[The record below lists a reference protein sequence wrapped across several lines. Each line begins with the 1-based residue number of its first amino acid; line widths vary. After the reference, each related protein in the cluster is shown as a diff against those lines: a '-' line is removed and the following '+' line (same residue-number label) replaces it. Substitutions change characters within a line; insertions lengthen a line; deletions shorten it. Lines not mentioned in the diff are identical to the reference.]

1 MAETT
6 IIKLNAQEREADKNP
21 RQLRSAGFVPA
32 TVYGKGMESKNIMV
46 CAHEFEMATRNN
58 RDAVIEL
65 QAGKDKF
72 KVVIQELQINYST
85 NQVLN
90 IEFKLVQKFPK

>member
-46 CAHEFEMATRNN
+46 CVHEFEMATRNN

-90 IEFKLVQKFPK
+90 IEFKLV

>member
-21 RQLRSAGFVPA
+21 RQLRAAGFVPA
-32 TVYGKGMESKNIMV
+32 TVYGKGMESKNIQV
-46 CAHEFEMATRNN
+46 CAHEFEMNTRNN

-65 QAGKDKF
+65 TLGKEKLN
-72 KVVIQELQINYST
+72 VVIQELQKNYST
-85 NQVLN
+85 NQILN
-90 IEFKLVQKFPK
+90 IEFKLA

>member
-6 IIKLNAQEREADKNP
+6 IIKLNAQEREADKTP

-90 IEFKLVQKFPK
+90 IEFKLV

>member
-1 MAETT
+1 MEFV
-6 IIKLNAQEREADKNP
+6 INAQEREADKNP

-90 IEFKLVQKFPK
+90 IEFKLV

>member
-21 RQLRSAGFVPA
+21 SQLRSAGFVPA

-90 IEFKLVQKFPK
+90 IEFKLV

>member
-1 MAETT
+1 MEETT
-6 IIKLNAQEREADKNP
+6 LIKLNAQEREADKNP

-90 IEFKLVQKFPK
+90 IEFKLV

>member
-65 QAGKDKF
+65 QTGKEKF

-85 NQVLN
+85 NQ
-90 IEFKLVQKFPK
+90 

>member
-90 IEFKLVQKFPK
+90 IEFKLE

>member
-65 QAGKDKF
+65 RAGKEKF

-90 IEFKLVQKFPK
+90 IEFKLV

>member
-90 IEFKLVQKFPK
+90 IEFKLV

>member
-21 RQLRSAGFVPA
+21 RQLRAAGFVPA
-32 TVYGKGMESKNIMV
+32 TVYGKGMESKNIQV
-46 CAHEFEMATRNN
+46 NAHEFEMATRNEREAN
-58 RDAVIEL
+58 IEL
-65 QAGKDKF
+65 TVGKEKF
-72 KVVIQELQINYST
+72 NVVIQEMQINYST

-90 IEFKLVQKFPK
+90 IEFKLA

>member
-32 TVYGKGMESKNIMV
+32 TVYGKGTESKNIMV

-90 IEFKLVQKFPK
+90 IEFKLV

>member
-6 IIKLNAQEREADKNP
+6 IIKLNVQEREADKNP

-90 IEFKLVQKFPK
+90 IEFKLV

>member
-6 IIKLNAQEREADKNP
+6 IIKLNALEREADKNP

-90 IEFKLVQKFPK
+90 IEFKLV

>member
-65 QAGKDKF
+65 QAGKEKF

-90 IEFKLVQKFPK
+90 IEFKLV

>member
-32 TVYGKGMESKNIMV
+32 TVYGKGMESQNIMV

-90 IEFKLVQKFPK
+90 IEFKLV

>member
-21 RQLRSAGFVPA
+21 RQLRAAGLVPA
-32 TVYGKGMESKNIMV
+32 TVYGKGMESKNIQV
-46 CAHEFEMATRNN
+46 CAHEFEMNTRNN

-65 QAGKDKF
+65 TLGKEKLN
-72 KVVIQELQINYST
+72 VVIQELQKNYST
-85 NQVLN
+85 NQILN
-90 IEFKLVQKFPK
+90 IEFKLA